1 MSALQKLAQIIKDYN
16 SDHCLDFAQVQ
27 ESMGNICLITANIS
41 QAKNHFKKAMKIYE
55 DVWADEPELI
65 EEKYQEIQELYP
77 QIGISLAR
85 AILGAWIHQIHTPFL
100 HIVIILS
107 ESFQQCFPNSS
118 FQTDTLVSH
127 TQSQPKL
134 ES

>member
-1 MSALQKLAQIIKDYN
+1 MD
-16 SDHCLDFAQVQ
+16 
-27 ESMGNICLITANIS
+27 
-41 QAKNHFKKAMKIYE
+41 
-55 DVWADEPELI
+55 W
-65 EEKYQEIQELYP
+65 
-77 QIGISLAR
+77 
-85 AILGAWIHQIHTPFL
+85 IHTPNL

-107 ESFQQCFPNSS
+107 ESFQQCFPDSS